1 MINLHGVSDE
11 LKLDCEFYQTT
22 PIVQTPHRIQNLKI
36 VASAIGTHFI
46 NNTYWEF
53 ECQKGSLTFRH
64 HFHENCDLR
73 KKDQHK
79 VVKIFVDVD
88 KKMAIKEGVD
98 SFVGNDP
105 IAVAI
110 ELGYE
115 DPFTRKSI
123 RDFLRKHFS
132 RLYLDPLAGH
142 SKYCLNPTNKH
153 CYDIVFLG
161 EGPCEYPIDERF
173 FEEISAE
180 IDSKI
185 GKKKFN
191 EFIIKR

>member
-1 MINLHGVSDE
+1 MINLNGLTNE
-11 LKLDCEFYQTT
+11 LKCNFYQTT
-22 PIVQTPHRIQNLKI
+22 PLVQTPNRINNLKI
-36 VASAIGTHFI
+36 VVAAIWTNFI
-46 NNTYWEF
+46 NTPYWAF
-53 ECQKGSLTFRH
+53 ECQKGSLTLRE
-64 HFHENCDLR
+64 HFHEDCTLCEKN
-73 KKDQHK
+73 QHK
-79 VVKIFVDVD
+79 VIKIFVDVG

-98 SFVGNDP
+98 SFVGDDP

-123 RDFLRKHFS
+123 RDFLRKHFGK
-132 RLYLDPLAGH
+132 LYLDPLAGH
-142 SKYCLNPTNKH
+142 SKYRLNQTDH

-161 EGPCEYPIDERF
+161 EGPCEYPFDERL

-185 GKKKFN
+185 GLEKSINSKKSG
-191 EFIIKR
+191 

>member
-11 LKLDCEFYQTT
+11 LKLDCNFYQTT
-22 PIVQTPHRIQNLKI
+22 PLAQIPYRIQNLI
-36 VASAIGTHFI
+36 TVAAVIWTNFI
-46 NNTYWEF
+46 NKPYWEF

-64 HFHENCDLR
+64 HFHENCDLC

-98 SFVGNDP
+98 SFVGNEP

-123 RDFLRKHFS
+123 RDFLRKHFN
-132 RLYLDPLAGH
+132 RLYLDPLALGIP
-142 SKYCLNPTNKH
+142 N
-153 CYDIVFLG
+153 IV
-161 EGPCEYPIDERF
+161 
-173 FEEISAE
+173 
-180 IDSKI
+180 
-185 GKKKFN
+185 
-191 EFIIKR
+191 